1 MPIKQAAC
9 GEILRRYEGHLERI
23 VELNLVPPIELTQIL
38 ETKGADSPGVA
49 GGSENGRRKALP
61 ELCQRRDI
69 HMVIVIV
76 AEQDDI
82 DLRHIFE
89 RHARLAHSL
98 GADPAKSAC
107 TLRSDRISQDGDG
120 AGLDQKCRMVE
131 ESSRN
136 LIHP

>member
-1 MPIKQAAC
+1 M
-9 GEILRRYEGHLERI
+9 LRRYEGHLERI

-38 ETKGADSPGVA
+38 ETKGADSPRVA
-49 GGSENGRRKALP
+49 GGSEDGRRKALP

-82 DLRHIFE
+82 DLRQVFE

-98 GADPAKSAC
+98 GTDPAKGAC
-107 TLRSDRISQDGDG
+107 TLRPDRIGQDGHG
-120 AGLDQKCRMVE
+120 TGLDQKCRMVD
-131 ESSRN
+131 ESNRD
-136 LIHP
+136 LI